1 MRRNCIGALWASGYP
16 ASYDLFV
23 ENGLV
28 LRAVGDTMVCA
39 PPLVLSKE
47 EADELVDK
55 AWTCLDLTAKAL
67 LERNPNPTRE
77 EIREALQEPISA
89 IVEALK

>member
-1 MRRNCIGALWASGYP
+1 M
-16 ASYDLFV
+16 FV

-39 PPLVLSKE
+39 PPLVLERE

-55 AWTCLDLTAKAL
+55 AWKCLDLTA
-67 LERNPNPTRE
+67 
-77 EIREALQEPISA
+77 EALSS
-89 IVEALK
+89 